1 MNYMT
6 NKIVAIQGDIP
17 SKLNPETDT
26 SIFLANEIQNKRYK
40 IFYYEP
46 KNLSIINSKVVA
58 KGYFV
63 TINYN
68 KKKFFK
74 ILKKKTL
81 ELVKCK
87 FILIRQNPPFNLEY
101 ISTTYILDS
110 IKTKVKIINDPTSI
124 RNISE
129 KLYSSRYQKYM
140 PNTIFTQNIN
150 EIKAFF
156 KKNKKVILKPIHGY
170 SGNDIHLLTRFK
182 SNLVK
187 RFIKKNGHIMCQ
199 KFLPKINKG
208 DKRVFVIN
216 GKLCG
221 VISRIPKK
229 GSFLSN
235 MSKGAKVINTKL
247 TKVEKQISNLIAKD
261 LKKENIFF
269 AGIDLIDQKLN
280 GDINVTSPTG
290 IKTYYDLS
298 GKNLAKT
305 FWKELKA

>member
-1 MNYMT
+1 MI
-6 NKIVAIQGDIP
+6 NKIVAIQGNHP
-17 SKLNPETDT
+17 SKLNPKTDT

-58 KGYFV
+58 KGCFI

-68 KKKFFK
+68 EKKFFK
-74 ILKKKTL
+74 VLKKKTL

-140 PNTIFTQNIN
+140 PNTLYTQNIN

-170 SGNDIHLLTRFK
+170 SGNDIHLVTRFK

-235 MSKGAKVINTKL
+235 MSKGAKVVNTKL